1 MDGKSSAP
9 SNAAGPAENG
19 PRTAPFAINPD
30 LDAEALRRSFAA
42 AGRVHIAHF
51 LEPSG
56 AARLA
61 EHLRARSDWLLV
73 INQLD
78 KVFELGRDAQAAL
91 SEAKQAQLDAAV
103 FQAARHGFQYRYE
116 TLRVPD
122 GRRERAADP
131 SLLNRFAEF
140 LSSAEVLAFLRRV
153 TGSPAIRFADAQA
166 TAYAPG
172 HFLTAHDDDVAGKN
186 RVAAY
191 VMNLSPDWRIDWGG
205 LLMFEGADGHVE
217 RALVP
222 GFNALNLFA
231 VPARHSVSYVAPF
244 APRRRY
250 SVTGWLR
257 SIAPPD

>member
-9 SNAAGPAENG
+9 SSAAGPAEYG
-19 PRTAPFAINPD
+19 APTSPFALNPD
-30 LDAEALRRSFAA
+30 LDAEALRRQFAA
-42 AGRVHIAHF
+42 TGRVHIPHF
-51 LEPSG
+51 LEPGG
-56 AARLA
+56 AAQLA
-61 EHLRARSDWLLV
+61 DHLRMRSDWLLV
-73 INQLD
+73 INQQD
-78 KVFELGRDAQAAL
+78 KIFELGRDAQKAL
-91 SEAKQAQLDAAV
+91 TDTQQAQLDSAI

-122 GRRERAADP
+122 GTRERAADP

-140 LSSAEVLAFLRRV
+140 LSSGEVLAFLRRI

-186 RVAAY
+186 RIAAY
-191 VMNLSPDWRIDWGG
+191 VMNLSPDRRIDWGG

-217 RALVP
+217 QAFVP
-222 GFNALNLFA
+222 TFNALNLFA

-257 SIAPPD
+257 AIEPPA